1 MDEKKH
7 KKALIRGYLDLVLS
21 SISIMAVIISLIAL
35 SFLRWDLIAALP
47 QQFKKIIPPMYQ
59 RES

>member
-7 KKALIRGYLDLVLS
+7 RKALIRGYLDLVLS

-35 SFLRWDLIAALP
+35 SFLR
-47 QQFKKIIPPMYQ
+47 
-59 RES
+59 